1 MGNTNLRGPE
11 EARTLRFFLDT
22 ANLEEIRAGLRMGVV
37 SGVTTNPTL
46 VAREGVADFAG
57 HVRTIAELVEGPVS
71 AEVLALD
78 LEGMVQEARPLA
90 ALHPQVV
97 VKVPL
102 TCEGLGAVRVLSR
115 EGIRTNVTLV
125 FSPQQALLAAAAGA
139 TYVSPFVGRLDDV
152 GEDGSGLVRDIAST
166 FRVQGIGTQIIAA
179 SVRHPRHVAEAA
191 AAGAH
196 IATLPYKVL
205 KQLSVHP
212 LTEAGIRRFLED
224 WEATARH
231 HG

>member
-1 MGNTNLRGPE
+1 MGSTNSRGPE

-46 VAREGVADFAG
+46 VAREGVADFHG

-78 LEGMVQEARPLA
+78 LEGMVEEARPLA

-139 TYVSPFVGRLDDV
+139 TYVGPFVGRLDDV

-166 FRVQGIGTQIIAA
+166 FRVQSIGTQIIAA

>member
-1 MGNTNLRGPE
+1 M
-11 EARTLRFFLDT
+11 RFFLDT

-46 VAREGVADFAG
+46 VAREGVADFHG

-78 LEGMVQEARPLA
+78 LEGMVEEARPLA

-166 FRVQGIGTQIIAA
+166 FRVQSIGTQIIAA